1 MVSILTGIFVSL
13 ILSFAVR
20 ALWNLF
26 LVPIGAEPATL
37 FQSWVLIIAFMIY
50 GGVNRD
56 ELSD

>member
-1 MVSILTGIFVSL
+1 
-13 ILSFAVR
+13 VR